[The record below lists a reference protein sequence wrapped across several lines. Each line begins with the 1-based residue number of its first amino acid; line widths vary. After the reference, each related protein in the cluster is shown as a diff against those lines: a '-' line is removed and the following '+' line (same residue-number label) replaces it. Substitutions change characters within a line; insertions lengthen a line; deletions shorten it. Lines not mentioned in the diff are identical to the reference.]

1 MASLVRYR
9 IKPLLILS
17 IVIICTCMLC
27 VAVPANAAEGPAGDS
42 DAFAQDNPADAQAA
56 QDQIVIEKET
66 NAGNASQGDSASRQ
80 DTMSPTGRVAS
91 QKTTPNDQTSTSLGA
106 PSGNSGDSAK
116 PQAPAEKEE
125 LTLKPTKAGW
135 YEKEKGVWYYFT
147 SLDAAPKTG
156 WLYTAGAWYW
166 LEPSENGKM
175 ANDAW
180 IDDAGKKYYVA
191 ASGAMK
197 TGWHKDGVRDGHD
210 VWYWLDAS
218 GAVHEGWA
226 LVGGSWYYLDPAD
239 GGVMRTGRYRAGNV
253 WYVSAPSGAMYANGW
268 APLGADWY
276 YASASGALR
285 TGWVYTGSWYYL
297 DPAADGKMSSEAW
310 VDDAGKRYYVAASGA
325 METGWHK
332 DGVRDGYDV
341 WYWLDAS
348 GAVHRGW
355 ALVGGTWYYLDPADG
370 GVMRTGR
377 YRAGNVWYVSAP
389 SGAMYANGWAPL
401 GSDWYYASASG
412 ALASGWVC
420 PGGTWYYLNP
430 KDGNVMLHDCIE
442 TIDGDRYSFAH
453 SGAMHANCQI
463 KLEDDKCGYAASS
476 GRITQIG
483 VFKDGSVVLQD
494 VKGNP
499 LKRGW
504 HALAGKWFY
513 SADDAGSMKT
523 GWLQDGGRWYWLE
536 SDGAMATSAWVDGG
550 KYYVG
555 ADGVWASVN
564 IIQDI
569 RWQLSHGSKP
579 AQYQKYIVLHDT
591 EGGGSPQNVIEGWA
605 SNGQRVAAH
614 FVVGKDGTVVQCVPM
629 DNIAHHAGYGNRGYN
644 AQFGVPEDGR
654 DDKRGTSSYDYG
666 MNGYSIGIE
675 LVHEGWSGER
685 YPEAQLGALDR
696 LIAYIDSYYGFQ
708 STIIDHKMWAYGNS
722 DTSAEFAGYLA
733 NYRSKR
739 AHR

>member
-17 IVIICTCMLC
+17 IDIICTCMLC

-125 LTLKPTKAGW
+125 LTLKPTKTGW

-218 GAVHEGWA
+218 GAVH
-226 LVGGSWYYLDPAD
+226 
-239 GGVMRTGRYRAGNV
+239 
-253 WYVSAPSGAMYANGW
+253 
-268 APLGADWY
+268 
-276 YASASGALR
+276 
-285 TGWVYTGSWYYL
+285 
-297 DPAADGKMSSEAW
+297 
-310 VDDAGKRYYVAASGA
+310 
-325 METGWHK
+325 
-332 DGVRDGYDV
+332 
-341 WYWLDAS
+341 
-348 GAVHRGW
+348 RGW

-377 YRAGNVWYVSAP
+377 YRVGSAWYVSAP

-453 SGAMHANCQI
+453 SGAMHASCQI

-555 ADGVWASVN
+555 ADGVWAPVN

-685 YPEAQLGALDR
+685 YPEAQLDALDR

>member
-125 LTLKPTKAGW
+125 LALKPTKTGW

-175 ANDAW
+175 A
-180 IDDAGKKYYVA
+180 
-191 ASGAMK
+191 
-197 TGWHKDGVRDGHD
+197 
-210 VWYWLDAS
+210 
-218 GAVHEGWA
+218 
-226 LVGGSWYYLDPAD
+226 
-239 GGVMRTGRYRAGNV
+239 
-253 WYVSAPSGAMYANGW
+253 
-268 APLGADWY
+268 
-276 YASASGALR
+276 
-285 TGWVYTGSWYYL
+285 
-297 DPAADGKMSSEAW
+297 SEAW

-332 DGVRDGYDV
+332 DGVRDGHDV

-377 YRAGNVWYVSAP
+377 YRVGSAWYVSAP

-555 ADGVWASVN
+555 ADGVWAPVN

-685 YPEAQLGALDR
+685 YPEAQLDALDR
-696 LIAYIDSYYGFQ
+696 LIAYIDSCYGFQ

-739 AHR
+739 THR

>member
-17 IVIICTCMLC
+17 IAIICTCMLC

-42 DAFAQDNPADAQAA
+42 DAFAQDNSLDACTSQDSTAAEREANADSMAQRDGVSH
-56 QDQIVIEKET
+56 QD
-66 NAGNASQGDSASRQ
+66 A
-80 DTMSPTGRVAS
+80 MHPTDRLAS
-91 QKTTPNDQTSTSLGA
+91 QKATPNDQTSTSLGA

-125 LTLKPTKAGW
+125 LALKPTKTGW
-135 YEKEKGVWYYFT
+135 HEKEKDVWYYFT

-180 IDDAGKKYYVA
+180 VDDAGKKYYVA

-197 TGWHKDGVRDGHD
+197 TGWHKDGVRDGRD

-239 GGVMRTGRYRAGNV
+239 GGVMRTGRYRAGN
-253 WYVSAPSGAMYANGW
+253 A
-268 APLGADWY
+268 
-276 YASASGALR
+276 
-285 TGWVYTGSWYYL
+285 
-297 DPAADGKMSSEAW
+297 
-310 VDDAGKRYYVAASGA
+310 
-325 METGWHK
+325 
-332 DGVRDGYDV
+332 
-341 WYWLDAS
+341 
-348 GAVHRGW
+348 
-355 ALVGGTWYYLDPADG
+355 
-370 GVMRTGR
+370 
-377 YRAGNVWYVSAP
+377 WYVSAP

-430 KDGNVMLHDCIE
+430 KDGNVMLYDCIE

-463 KLEDDKCGYAASS
+463 RLEDDKCGYAASS

-483 VFKDGSVVLQD
+483 VFKNGSVVLQD

-579 AQYQKYIVLHDT
+579 AQYQKCIVLHDT

-685 YPEAQLGALDR
+685 YPEAQLDALDR

-722 DTSAEFAGYLA
+722 DTSAEFAGHLA

>member
-42 DAFAQDNPADAQAA
+42 DDFAQDNPADAQAA

-125 LTLKPTKAGW
+125 LTLKPTKTGW

-218 GAVHEGWA
+218 GAVH
-226 LVGGSWYYLDPAD
+226 
-239 GGVMRTGRYRAGNV
+239 
-253 WYVSAPSGAMYANGW
+253 
-268 APLGADWY
+268 
-276 YASASGALR
+276 
-285 TGWVYTGSWYYL
+285 
-297 DPAADGKMSSEAW
+297 
-310 VDDAGKRYYVAASGA
+310 
-325 METGWHK
+325 
-332 DGVRDGYDV
+332 
-341 WYWLDAS
+341 
-348 GAVHRGW
+348 RGW

-377 YRAGNVWYVSAP
+377 YRVGSAWYVSAP

-453 SGAMHANCQI
+453 SGAMHASCQI

-555 ADGVWASVN
+555 ADGVWAPVN

-685 YPEAQLGALDR
+685 YPEAQLDALDR

>member
-125 LTLKPTKAGW
+125 LALKPTKTGW

-180 IDDAGKKYYVA
+180 VDDAGKKYYVA

-218 GAVHEGWA
+218 GAVH
-226 LVGGSWYYLDPAD
+226 
-239 GGVMRTGRYRAGNV
+239 
-253 WYVSAPSGAMYANGW
+253 
-268 APLGADWY
+268 
-276 YASASGALR
+276 
-285 TGWVYTGSWYYL
+285 
-297 DPAADGKMSSEAW
+297 
-310 VDDAGKRYYVAASGA
+310 
-325 METGWHK
+325 
-332 DGVRDGYDV
+332 
-341 WYWLDAS
+341 
-348 GAVHRGW
+348 RGW

-377 YRAGNVWYVSAP
+377 YRVGSAWYVSAP

-401 GSDWYYASASG
+401 GSDWYYASVSG

-685 YPEAQLGALDR
+685 YPEAQLDALDR

-722 DTSAEFAGYLA
+722 DTSAEFAGHLA

>member
-125 LTLKPTKAGW
+125 LTLKPTKTGW

-239 GGVMRTGRYRAGNV
+239 GGVMRTGRYRAGNA
-253 WYVSAPSGAMYANGW
+253 WYISAPSGAMYANGW
-268 APLGADWY
+268 APLGA
-276 YASASGALR
+276 
-285 TGWVYTGSWYYL
+285 
-297 DPAADGKMSSEAW
+297 
-310 VDDAGKRYYVAASGA
+310 
-325 METGWHK
+325 
-332 DGVRDGYDV
+332 
-341 WYWLDAS
+341 
-348 GAVHRGW
+348 
-355 ALVGGTWYYLDPADG
+355 
-370 GVMRTGR
+370 
-377 YRAGNVWYVSAP
+377 
-389 SGAMYANGWAPL
+389 
-401 GSDWYYASASG
+401 DWYYASASG

-504 HALAGKWFY
+504 HVLAGKWFY

-555 ADGVWASVN
+555 ADGAWAPVN

-591 EGGGSPQNVIEGWA
+591 EGGGSPQNVIDGWA

-629 DNIAHHAGYGNRGYN
+629 DNIAHHAGYGNCGYN

-685 YPEAQLGALDR
+685 YPEAQLDALDR

>member
-125 LTLKPTKAGW
+125 LALKPTKTGW

-191 ASGAMK
+191 ASGAME

-226 LVGGSWYYLDPAD
+226 LVGG
-239 GGVMRTGRYRAGNV
+239 
-253 WYVSAPSGAMYANGW
+253 
-268 APLGADWY
+268 
-276 YASASGALR
+276 
-285 TGWVYTGSWYYL
+285 
-297 DPAADGKMSSEAW
+297 
-310 VDDAGKRYYVAASGA
+310 
-325 METGWHK
+325 
-332 DGVRDGYDV
+332 
-341 WYWLDAS
+341 
-348 GAVHRGW
+348 
-355 ALVGGTWYYLDPADG
+355 TWYYLDPADG

-377 YRAGNVWYVSAP
+377 YRVGSAWYVSAP

-453 SGAMHANCQI
+453 SGAMHASCQI

-555 ADGVWASVN
+555 ADGIWAPVN

-614 FVVGKDGTVVQCVPM
+614 FVVGKNGTVVQCVPM

-685 YPEAQLGALDR
+685 YPEAQLDALDR

>member
-9 IKPLLILS
+9 IKSLLILS

-42 DAFAQDNPADAQAA
+42 GAFAQDNPADAQAA

-125 LTLKPTKAGW
+125 LALKPTKTGW

-180 IDDAGKKYYVA
+180 IDDAGKK
-191 ASGAMK
+191 
-197 TGWHKDGVRDGHD
+197 
-210 VWYWLDAS
+210 
-218 GAVHEGWA
+218 
-226 LVGGSWYYLDPAD
+226 
-239 GGVMRTGRYRAGNV
+239 
-253 WYVSAPSGAMYANGW
+253 
-268 APLGADWY
+268 
-276 YASASGALR
+276 
-285 TGWVYTGSWYYL
+285 
-297 DPAADGKMSSEAW
+297 
-310 VDDAGKRYYVAASGA
+310 YYVAASGA

-523 GWLQDGGRWYWLE
+523 GWLQDGGRWHWLE

>member
-17 IVIICTCMLC
+17 IAIICTCMLC

-42 DAFAQDNPADAQAA
+42 DAFAQGNSLDACTSQDSTAAEREANADSMAQRDGVSH
-56 QDQIVIEKET
+56 QD
-66 NAGNASQGDSASRQ
+66 A
-80 DTMSPTGRVAS
+80 MHPTDRLAS
-91 QKTTPNDQTSTSLGA
+91 QKATPNDQTSTSLGA

-125 LTLKPTKAGW
+125 LALKPTKTGW
-135 YEKEKGVWYYFT
+135 HEKEKDVWYYFT

-175 ANDAW
+175 ASDAW
-180 IDDAGKKYYVA
+180 VDDAGKKYYVA
-191 ASGAMK
+191 ASGAME
-197 TGWHKDGVRDGHD
+197 TGWHKDGVRDGRD

-239 GGVMRTGRYRAGNV
+239 GGVMRTGRYRAGNA

-268 APLGADWY
+268 
-276 YASASGALR
+276 
-285 TGWVYTGSWYYL
+285 V
-297 DPAADGKMSSEAW
+297 
-310 VDDAGKRYYVAASGA
+310 
-325 METGWHK
+325 
-332 DGVRDGYDV
+332 
-341 WYWLDAS
+341 
-348 GAVHRGW
+348 
-355 ALVGGTWYYLDPADG
+355 
-370 GVMRTGR
+370 
-377 YRAGNVWYVSAP
+377 
-389 SGAMYANGWAPL
+389 PL
-401 GSDWYYASASG
+401 GSDWYYALASG

-430 KDGNVMLHDCIE
+430 KDGNVMLYDCIE

-463 KLEDDKCGYAASS
+463 RLEDDKCGYAASS

-483 VFKDGSVVLQD
+483 VFKNGSVVLQD

-555 ADGVWASVN
+555 ADGVWAPVN

-591 EGGGSPQNVIEGWA
+591 EGGGSPQNVIDGWT

-675 LVHEGWSGER
+675 LVHEGWSGES
-685 YPEAQLGALDR
+685 YPETQLDALDR

>member
-125 LTLKPTKAGW
+125 LTLKPTKTGW

-218 GAVHEGWA
+218 GAVH
-226 LVGGSWYYLDPAD
+226 
-239 GGVMRTGRYRAGNV
+239 
-253 WYVSAPSGAMYANGW
+253 
-268 APLGADWY
+268 
-276 YASASGALR
+276 
-285 TGWVYTGSWYYL
+285 
-297 DPAADGKMSSEAW
+297 
-310 VDDAGKRYYVAASGA
+310 
-325 METGWHK
+325 
-332 DGVRDGYDV
+332 
-341 WYWLDAS
+341 
-348 GAVHRGW
+348 RGW

-377 YRAGNVWYVSAP
+377 YRVGSAWYVSAP

-453 SGAMHANCQI
+453 SGAMHASCQI

-555 ADGVWASVN
+555 ADGVWAPVN

-685 YPEAQLGALDR
+685 YPEAQLDALDR

>member
-91 QKTTPNDQTSTSLGA
+91 QKTTPNDQTSTFLGA

-125 LTLKPTKAGW
+125 LALKPTKTGW

-239 GGVMRTGRYRAGNV
+239 GGVMRTGRYRAGNA
-253 WYVSAPSGAMYANGW
+253 WYISAPSGAMYANGW
-268 APLGADWY
+268 APLGA
-276 YASASGALR
+276 
-285 TGWVYTGSWYYL
+285 
-297 DPAADGKMSSEAW
+297 
-310 VDDAGKRYYVAASGA
+310 
-325 METGWHK
+325 
-332 DGVRDGYDV
+332 
-341 WYWLDAS
+341 
-348 GAVHRGW
+348 
-355 ALVGGTWYYLDPADG
+355 
-370 GVMRTGR
+370 
-377 YRAGNVWYVSAP
+377 
-389 SGAMYANGWAPL
+389 
-401 GSDWYYASASG
+401 DWYYASASG

-504 HALAGKWFY
+504 HVLAGKWFY

-555 ADGVWASVN
+555 ADGAWAPVN

-591 EGGGSPQNVIEGWA
+591 EGGGSPQNVIDGWA

-685 YPEAQLGALDR
+685 YPEAQLDALDR

>member
-1 MASLVRYR
+1 M
-9 IKPLLILS
+9 
-17 IVIICTCMLC
+17 
-27 VAVPANAAEGPAGDS
+27 
-42 DAFAQDNPADAQAA
+42 
-56 QDQIVIEKET
+56 
-66 NAGNASQGDSASRQ
+66 SRQ

-125 LTLKPTKAGW
+125 LALKPTKTGW

-197 TGWHKDGVRDGHD
+197 TGWHKDGVKDGHD

-239 GGVMRTGRYRAGNV
+239 GGVMRTGRYRVG
-253 WYVSAPSGAMYANGW
+253 SA
-268 APLGADWY
+268 
-276 YASASGALR
+276 
-285 TGWVYTGSWYYL
+285 
-297 DPAADGKMSSEAW
+297 
-310 VDDAGKRYYVAASGA
+310 
-325 METGWHK
+325 
-332 DGVRDGYDV
+332 
-341 WYWLDAS
+341 
-348 GAVHRGW
+348 
-355 ALVGGTWYYLDPADG
+355 
-370 GVMRTGR
+370 
-377 YRAGNVWYVSAP
+377 WYVSAP

-504 HALAGKWFY
+504 HVLAGKWFY

-555 ADGVWASVN
+555 ADGAWAPVN

-591 EGGGSPQNVIEGWA
+591 EGGGSPQNVIDGWA
-605 SNGQRVAAH
+605 STGQRVAAH

-685 YPEAQLGALDR
+685 YPEAQLDALDR

>member
-1 MASLVRYR
+1 
-9 IKPLLILS
+9 
-17 IVIICTCMLC
+17 
-27 VAVPANAAEGPAGDS
+27 
-42 DAFAQDNPADAQAA
+42 
-56 QDQIVIEKET
+56 
-66 NAGNASQGDSASRQ
+66 
-80 DTMSPTGRVAS
+80 MSPTGRVAS

-125 LTLKPTKAGW
+125 LALKPTKTGW

-175 ANDAW
+175 AND
-180 IDDAGKKYYVA
+180 
-191 ASGAMK
+191 
-197 TGWHKDGVRDGHD
+197 
-210 VWYWLDAS
+210 
-218 GAVHEGWA
+218 
-226 LVGGSWYYLDPAD
+226 
-239 GGVMRTGRYRAGNV
+239 
-253 WYVSAPSGAMYANGW
+253 
-268 APLGADWY
+268 
-276 YASASGALR
+276 
-285 TGWVYTGSWYYL
+285 
-297 DPAADGKMSSEAW
+297 AW

-377 YRAGNVWYVSAP
+377 YRVGSAWYVSAP

-555 ADGVWASVN
+555 ADGVWAPVN

-685 YPEAQLGALDR
+685 YPEAQLDALDR

>member
-9 IKPLLILS
+9 IKSLLILS

-125 LTLKPTKAGW
+125 LALKPTKTGW

-191 ASGAMK
+191 ASGAME

-226 LVGGSWYYLDPAD
+226 LVGGS
-239 GGVMRTGRYRAGNV
+239 
-253 WYVSAPSGAMYANGW
+253 
-268 APLGADWY
+268 
-276 YASASGALR
+276 
-285 TGWVYTGSWYYL
+285 
-297 DPAADGKMSSEAW
+297 
-310 VDDAGKRYYVAASGA
+310 
-325 METGWHK
+325 
-332 DGVRDGYDV
+332 
-341 WYWLDAS
+341 
-348 GAVHRGW
+348 
-355 ALVGGTWYYLDPADG
+355 WYYLDPADG

>member
-125 LTLKPTKAGW
+125 LTLKPTKTGW

-239 GGVMRTGRYRAGNV
+239 GGVMRTGRYRAGNA
-253 WYVSAPSGAMYANGW
+253 WYI
-268 APLGADWY
+268 
-276 YASASGALR
+276 
-285 TGWVYTGSWYYL
+285 
-297 DPAADGKMSSEAW
+297 
-310 VDDAGKRYYVAASGA
+310 
-325 METGWHK
+325 
-332 DGVRDGYDV
+332 
-341 WYWLDAS
+341 
-348 GAVHRGW
+348 
-355 ALVGGTWYYLDPADG
+355 
-370 GVMRTGR
+370 
-377 YRAGNVWYVSAP
+377 SAP

-453 SGAMHANCQI
+453 SGAMHASCQI

-555 ADGVWASVN
+555 ADGVWAPVN

-685 YPEAQLGALDR
+685 YPEAQLDALDR

>member
-125 LTLKPTKAGW
+125 LTLKPTKTGW

-239 GGVMRTGRYRAGNV
+239 GGVMRTGRYRAGNA
-253 WYVSAPSGAMYANGW
+253 WYISAPSGAMYANGW
-268 APLGADWY
+268 APLGA
-276 YASASGALR
+276 
-285 TGWVYTGSWYYL
+285 
-297 DPAADGKMSSEAW
+297 
-310 VDDAGKRYYVAASGA
+310 
-325 METGWHK
+325 
-332 DGVRDGYDV
+332 
-341 WYWLDAS
+341 
-348 GAVHRGW
+348 
-355 ALVGGTWYYLDPADG
+355 
-370 GVMRTGR
+370 
-377 YRAGNVWYVSAP
+377 
-389 SGAMYANGWAPL
+389 
-401 GSDWYYASASG
+401 DWYYASASG

-555 ADGVWASVN
+555 ADGVWAPVN

-685 YPEAQLGALDR
+685 YPEAQLDALDS

>member
-17 IVIICTCMLC
+17 IVIICMCMLC

-125 LTLKPTKAGW
+125 LALKPTKTGW

-191 ASGAMK
+191 ASGAME

-239 GGVMRTGRYRAGNV
+239 GGVMRTGRYRVG
-253 WYVSAPSGAMYANGW
+253 SA
-268 APLGADWY
+268 
-276 YASASGALR
+276 
-285 TGWVYTGSWYYL
+285 
-297 DPAADGKMSSEAW
+297 
-310 VDDAGKRYYVAASGA
+310 
-325 METGWHK
+325 
-332 DGVRDGYDV
+332 
-341 WYWLDAS
+341 
-348 GAVHRGW
+348 
-355 ALVGGTWYYLDPADG
+355 
-370 GVMRTGR
+370 
-377 YRAGNVWYVSAP
+377 WYVSAP

-453 SGAMHANCQI
+453 SGAMHASCQI

-555 ADGVWASVN
+555 ADGIWAPVN

-685 YPEAQLGALDR
+685 YPEAQLDALDR

>member
-17 IVIICTCMLC
+17 IAIICTCMLC

-125 LTLKPTKAGW
+125 LALKPTKTGW

-180 IDDAGKKYYVA
+180 VDDAGKKYYVA

-218 GAVHEGWA
+218 GAVHRGWA
-226 LVGGSWYYLDPAD
+226 LVGGTLYYLDPAD
-239 GGVMRTGRYRAGNV
+239 GGVMRTGRYRVG
-253 WYVSAPSGAMYANGW
+253 SA
-268 APLGADWY
+268 
-276 YASASGALR
+276 
-285 TGWVYTGSWYYL
+285 
-297 DPAADGKMSSEAW
+297 
-310 VDDAGKRYYVAASGA
+310 
-325 METGWHK
+325 
-332 DGVRDGYDV
+332 
-341 WYWLDAS
+341 
-348 GAVHRGW
+348 
-355 ALVGGTWYYLDPADG
+355 
-370 GVMRTGR
+370 
-377 YRAGNVWYVSAP
+377 WYVSAP

-401 GSDWYYASASG
+401 GSDWYYASVSG

-685 YPEAQLGALDR
+685 YPEAQLDALDR

-722 DTSAEFAGYLA
+722 DTSAEFAGHLA

>member
-125 LTLKPTKAGW
+125 LTLKPTKTGW

-239 GGVMRTGRYRAGNV
+239 GGVMRTGRYRVG
-253 WYVSAPSGAMYANGW
+253 SA
-268 APLGADWY
+268 
-276 YASASGALR
+276 
-285 TGWVYTGSWYYL
+285 
-297 DPAADGKMSSEAW
+297 
-310 VDDAGKRYYVAASGA
+310 
-325 METGWHK
+325 
-332 DGVRDGYDV
+332 
-341 WYWLDAS
+341 
-348 GAVHRGW
+348 
-355 ALVGGTWYYLDPADG
+355 
-370 GVMRTGR
+370 
-377 YRAGNVWYVSAP
+377 WYVSAP

-453 SGAMHANCQI
+453 SGAMHASCQI

-513 SADDAGSMKT
+513 SADDAGSMET

-555 ADGVWASVN
+555 ADGVWAPVN

-685 YPEAQLGALDR
+685 YPEAQLDALDR

>member
-9 IKPLLILS
+9 IKSLLILS

-125 LTLKPTKAGW
+125 LALKPTKTGW

-191 ASGAMK
+191 ASGAME

-218 GAVHEGWA
+218 GAVYEGWA
-226 LVGGSWYYLDPAD
+226 LVGGS
-239 GGVMRTGRYRAGNV
+239 
-253 WYVSAPSGAMYANGW
+253 
-268 APLGADWY
+268 
-276 YASASGALR
+276 
-285 TGWVYTGSWYYL
+285 
-297 DPAADGKMSSEAW
+297 
-310 VDDAGKRYYVAASGA
+310 
-325 METGWHK
+325 
-332 DGVRDGYDV
+332 
-341 WYWLDAS
+341 
-348 GAVHRGW
+348 
-355 ALVGGTWYYLDPADG
+355 WYYLDPADG

>member
-125 LTLKPTKAGW
+125 LALKPTKTGW

-175 ANDAW
+175 ANDVW

-210 VWYWLDAS
+210 VWYWLDAF

-239 GGVMRTGRYRAGNV
+239 GGVMRTGRYRAGNA

-268 APLGADWY
+268 APLGA
-276 YASASGALR
+276 
-285 TGWVYTGSWYYL
+285 
-297 DPAADGKMSSEAW
+297 
-310 VDDAGKRYYVAASGA
+310 
-325 METGWHK
+325 
-332 DGVRDGYDV
+332 
-341 WYWLDAS
+341 
-348 GAVHRGW
+348 
-355 ALVGGTWYYLDPADG
+355 
-370 GVMRTGR
+370 
-377 YRAGNVWYVSAP
+377 
-389 SGAMYANGWAPL
+389 
-401 GSDWYYASASG
+401 DWYYASASG

-685 YPEAQLGALDR
+685 YPEAQLDALDR

>member
-9 IKPLLILS
+9 IKSLLILS

-125 LTLKPTKAGW
+125 LTLKPTKTGW

-166 LEPSENGKM
+166 LEPSEN
-175 ANDAW
+175 
-180 IDDAGKKYYVA
+180 
-191 ASGAMK
+191 
-197 TGWHKDGVRDGHD
+197 
-210 VWYWLDAS
+210 
-218 GAVHEGWA
+218 
-226 LVGGSWYYLDPAD
+226 
-239 GGVMRTGRYRAGNV
+239 
-253 WYVSAPSGAMYANGW
+253 
-268 APLGADWY
+268 
-276 YASASGALR
+276 
-285 TGWVYTGSWYYL
+285 
-297 DPAADGKMSSEAW
+297 GKMSSEAW

>member
-56 QDQIVIEKET
+56 QDQMVIEKET

-125 LTLKPTKAGW
+125 LTLKPTKTGW

-239 GGVMRTGRYRAGNV
+239 GGVMRTGRYRVG
-253 WYVSAPSGAMYANGW
+253 SA
-268 APLGADWY
+268 
-276 YASASGALR
+276 
-285 TGWVYTGSWYYL
+285 
-297 DPAADGKMSSEAW
+297 
-310 VDDAGKRYYVAASGA
+310 
-325 METGWHK
+325 
-332 DGVRDGYDV
+332 
-341 WYWLDAS
+341 
-348 GAVHRGW
+348 
-355 ALVGGTWYYLDPADG
+355 
-370 GVMRTGR
+370 
-377 YRAGNVWYVSAP
+377 WYVSAP

-453 SGAMHANCQI
+453 SGAMHASCQI

-483 VFKDGSVVLQD
+483 VFKDGSVVLHD

-555 ADGVWASVN
+555 ADGVWAPVN
-564 IIQDI
+564 IIQGI

-591 EGGGSPQNVIEGWA
+591 EGGGSPQNVIEGWV

-685 YPEAQLGALDR
+685 YPEAQLDALDR

>member
-125 LTLKPTKAGW
+125 LALKPTKTGW

-239 GGVMRTGRYRAGNV
+239 GGVMRTGRYRVG
-253 WYVSAPSGAMYANGW
+253 SA
-268 APLGADWY
+268 
-276 YASASGALR
+276 
-285 TGWVYTGSWYYL
+285 
-297 DPAADGKMSSEAW
+297 
-310 VDDAGKRYYVAASGA
+310 
-325 METGWHK
+325 
-332 DGVRDGYDV
+332 
-341 WYWLDAS
+341 
-348 GAVHRGW
+348 
-355 ALVGGTWYYLDPADG
+355 
-370 GVMRTGR
+370 
-377 YRAGNVWYVSAP
+377 WYVSAP

-504 HALAGKWFY
+504 HVLAGKWFY

-555 ADGVWASVN
+555 ADGAWAPVN

-685 YPEAQLGALDR
+685 YPEAQLDALDR

>member
-91 QKTTPNDQTSTSLGA
+91 QKTTPNDQTSTSLSA

-125 LTLKPTKAGW
+125 LALKPTKTGW

-180 IDDAGKKYYVA
+180 IDDAGKRYYVA
-191 ASGAMK
+191 ASGAME

-239 GGVMRTGRYRAGNV
+239 GGVMRTGRYRAG
-253 WYVSAPSGAMYANGW
+253 SA
-268 APLGADWY
+268 
-276 YASASGALR
+276 
-285 TGWVYTGSWYYL
+285 
-297 DPAADGKMSSEAW
+297 
-310 VDDAGKRYYVAASGA
+310 
-325 METGWHK
+325 
-332 DGVRDGYDV
+332 
-341 WYWLDAS
+341 
-348 GAVHRGW
+348 
-355 ALVGGTWYYLDPADG
+355 
-370 GVMRTGR
+370 
-377 YRAGNVWYVSAP
+377 WYVSAP

-442 TIDGDRYSFAH
+442 TIDGDCYSFAH
-453 SGAMHANCQI
+453 SGAMHASCQI

-476 GRITQIG
+476 GRIMQIG

-550 KYYVG
+550 KHYVG
-555 ADGVWASVN
+555 ADGVWAPVN

-605 SNGQRVAAH
+605 SNEQRVAAH

-675 LVHEGWSGER
+675 LVHEGWFGER
-685 YPEAQLGALDR
+685 YPEAQLDALDR

>member
-9 IKPLLILS
+9 IKLLLILS

-125 LTLKPTKAGW
+125 LALKPTKTGW

-191 ASGAMK
+191 ASGAME

-239 GGVMRTGRYRAGNV
+239 GGVMRTGRYRAGNA
-253 WYVSAPSGAMYANGW
+253 WYISAPSGAMYANGW
-268 APLGADWY
+268 APLGA
-276 YASASGALR
+276 
-285 TGWVYTGSWYYL
+285 
-297 DPAADGKMSSEAW
+297 
-310 VDDAGKRYYVAASGA
+310 
-325 METGWHK
+325 
-332 DGVRDGYDV
+332 
-341 WYWLDAS
+341 
-348 GAVHRGW
+348 
-355 ALVGGTWYYLDPADG
+355 
-370 GVMRTGR
+370 
-377 YRAGNVWYVSAP
+377 
-389 SGAMYANGWAPL
+389 
-401 GSDWYYASASG
+401 DWYYASASG

-453 SGAMHANCQI
+453 SGAMHASCQI

-555 ADGVWASVN
+555 ADGIWAPVN

-685 YPEAQLGALDR
+685 YPEAQLDALDR

-722 DTSAEFAGYLA
+722 EFAGYLA

>member
-125 LTLKPTKAGW
+125 LALKPTKTGW

-175 ANDAW
+175 ANDVW

-218 GAVHEGWA
+218 GAVH
-226 LVGGSWYYLDPAD
+226 
-239 GGVMRTGRYRAGNV
+239 
-253 WYVSAPSGAMYANGW
+253 
-268 APLGADWY
+268 
-276 YASASGALR
+276 
-285 TGWVYTGSWYYL
+285 
-297 DPAADGKMSSEAW
+297 
-310 VDDAGKRYYVAASGA
+310 
-325 METGWHK
+325 
-332 DGVRDGYDV
+332 
-341 WYWLDAS
+341 
-348 GAVHRGW
+348 RGW

-377 YRAGNVWYVSAP
+377 YRVGSAWYVSAP

-453 SGAMHANCQI
+453 SGAMHASCQI

-555 ADGVWASVN
+555 ADGVWAPVN

-685 YPEAQLGALDR
+685 YPEAQLDALDR
-696 LIAYIDSYYGFQ
+696 LIAYIDSCYGFQ

-739 AHR
+739 THR